1 MEVRELMIG
10 DYVKFK
16 EHIYIIEEISAQ
28 GWIHFIHPE
37 TKTRINMTSDYI
49 IDLLEP
55 VSLTKEILEKNEFE
69 KVIDED
75 GTECYRYYNRAA
87 DGYVKISLYD
97 GGDSDWSIEII
108 NYEKF
113 NDNEIVY
120 SNNFIFLKVHELQ
133 HILRVCNL
141 NKLANNLKLINI

>member
-1 MEVRELMIG
+1 MKVTDLMIG
-10 DYVKFK
+10 DFIKYL
-16 EHIYIIEEISAQ
+16 EDIYIIEEISIK
-28 GWIHFIHPE
+28 GWVHLIHP
-37 TKTRINMTSDYI
+37 KIKARLILTSDYI
-49 IDLLEP
+49 IDLLKP
-55 VSLTKEILEKNEFE
+55 IPLTKEILEKNGLE

-97 GGDSDWSIEII
+97 GSDSDWSIEII

-120 SNNFIFLKVHELQ
+120 SNNFTFLKVHELQ
-133 HILRVCNL
+133 HILRLCNL
-141 NKLANNLKLINI
+141 NELTDNLKLE

>member
-1 MEVRELMIG
+1 MKITELMIG
-10 DYVKFK
+10 DYVKYQG
-16 EHIYIIEEISAQ
+16 HIYIIEEISAK

-37 TKTRINMTSDYI
+37 AKIRINMTSDYI
-49 IDLLEP
+49 IDLLKP
-55 VSLTKEILEKNEFE
+55 IPLTKEILEKNGLE

-75 GTECYRYYNRAA
+75 GIECYRYYNRAA
-87 DGYVKISLYD
+87 DGYVKINLYD

-113 NDNEIVY
+113 NDNEIIY

-133 HILRVCNL
+133 HILRLCNL
-141 NKLANNLKLINI
+141 NELANNLKLE

>member
-1 MEVRELMIG
+1 MEAKKLMIG
-10 DYVKFK
+10 DYIKYQGC
-16 EHIYIIEEISAQ
+16 IYIIEEISAK
-28 GWIHFIHPE
+28 GWVHLIHPE
-37 TKTRINMTSDYI
+37 AKVRINMTSDYI
-49 IDLLEP
+49 IDLLES
-55 VSLTKEILEKNEFE
+55 VSFTPEILETNGFE
-69 KVIDED
+69 KVINED

-87 DGYVKISLYD
+87 DGYVKITLYD

-141 NKLANNLKLINI
+141 NELADNLKLK

>member
-1 MEVRELMIG
+1 MKITELMIG
-10 DYVKFK
+10 DYVKYQGC
-16 EHIYIIEEISAQ
+16 IYIIEEISAK
-28 GWIHFIHPE
+28 GWVHLIHPE
-37 TKTRINMTSDYI
+37 AKVRINMTSDYI
-49 IDLLEP
+49 MHLLEP
-55 VSLTKEILEKNEFE
+55 IPLTTEILKNNGLEKI
-69 KVIDED
+69 IDED

-113 NDNEIVY
+113 NDNEIIY

-141 NKLANNLKLINI
+141 NELADNLKLK

>member
-1 MEVRELMIG
+1 MKVTELMIG
-10 DYVKFK
+10 DYVKYQGF
-16 EHIYIIEEISAQ
+16 IYIIEAISVKK
-28 GWIHFIHPE
+28 WVHLIYPI
-37 TKTRINMTSDYI
+37 TKARLELISDYI

-55 VSLTKEILEKNEFE
+55 ILITPKILEKNGLE

-97 GGDSDWSIEII
+97 GGDSDWRIEII

-120 SNNFIFLKVHELQ
+120 NNNFTFLKIHEFQ
-133 HILRVCNL
+133 HALRLCKL
-141 NKLANNLKLINI
+141 NEFANNFKVIE

>member
-1 MEVRELMIG
+1 MKVTELMIG
-10 DYVKFK
+10 DYVKYQGYN
-16 EHIYIIEEISAQ
+16 YIVEEISAK
-28 GWIHFIHPE
+28 GWVHLIHSE
-37 TKTRINMTSDYI
+37 AKVRVNMTSDYI

-55 VSLTKEILEKNEFE
+55 IPITSEILKKNGLE

-75 GTECYRYYNRAA
+75 GTECYRYYNHAA
-87 DGYVKISLYD
+87 DGYIKISLYD

-133 HILRVCNL
+133 HILRLCNL
-141 NKLANNLKLINI
+141 NELANNLKLK